1 MEWQRLEIELISFF
15 WSLITSIKIFLDVNL
30 TGKEWIDCLLTW
42 KHIFEADIYCLR
54 EGRVTAFEMYMFM
67 WLT

>member
-15 WSLITSIKIFLDVNL
+15 WSLNTSIKIFLDVNL
-30 TGKEWIDCLLTW
+30 TGKEWTDCLLT
-42 KHIFEADIYCLR
+42 KADICCPR
-54 EGRVTAFEMYMFM
+54 EGGVTEFEMYMFL